1 MTKSG
6 GLLDAILKQRIK
18 AEVGAKPGKIIRI
31 GKADVV
37 AMLDNHIPAH
47 KLHLQAED

>member
-1 MTKSG
+1 MTKG
-6 GLLDAILKQRIK
+6 VGLLDVLLKQRIE
-18 AEVGAKPGKIIRI
+18 AEVGTEPGKIIRI

-37 AMLDNHIPAH
+37 AILDNHIPAH